1 MGGWV
6 RVAELRRLKVIEDNL
21 RRWKNI
27 QNVVGSE
34 HHLSRGKQLTSGE
47 CILHLSLSRSVLS
60 GRICQLGPTGAPNS
74 QYKKTMPN
82 LDSRYIFLPYVRD
95 IWQNYSNCYI
105 SNFCRDFWT
114 LQFEKYTD
122 LRTADIGRSTTD
134 AEPVDMPCGN
144 GSGHLRGWRGAIE
157 IYAADCI
164 GKPRTAVT
172 RTNCQHL
179 SFCKSWNWC
188 HISQMLCD
196 IELQY

>member
-6 RVAELRRLKVIEDNL
+6 RVGELRRLKVIEDNL

-74 QYKKTMPN
+74 QYKKTIPN
-82 LDSRYIFLPYVRD
+82 LDSRVAIPFLPYVRD

-105 SNFCRDFWT
+105 SNFCWDFWT
-114 LQFEKYTD
+114 LQFEKYND
-122 LRTADIGRSTTD
+122 LRTADIGSSTSD
-134 AEPVDMPCGN
+134 AEPVHPG
-144 GSGHLRGWRGAIE
+144 L
-157 IYAADCI
+157 YAMREW
-164 GKPRTAVT
+164 KRTSTWVT
-172 RTNCQHL
+172 R
-179 SFCKSWNWC
+179 
-188 HISQMLCD
+188 CD
-196 IELQY
+196 RNLRCRLHWKTKNRGDTDKLPALEFL